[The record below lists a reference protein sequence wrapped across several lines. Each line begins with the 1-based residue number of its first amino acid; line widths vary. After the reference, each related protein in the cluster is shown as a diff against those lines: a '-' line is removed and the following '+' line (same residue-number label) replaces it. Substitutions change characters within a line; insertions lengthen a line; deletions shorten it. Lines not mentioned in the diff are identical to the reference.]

1 MKNLIK
7 ILFVLS
13 FLLPVCLQG
22 QVVTWQREYPDS
34 NTIVNDGYS
43 AVQLEDNGYIVI
55 SARVPYTQGISA
67 MRIDGLGNVIWEKQ
81 YYGDNPRTIV
91 KTLDGNFFIG
101 ASVLVKININGD
113 VIWNKE
119 IGSYKINLTKDGGFY
134 FCAAIS
140 IAILQYIPS
149 IKKYDSLGNLEW
161 EKIFS
166 NEIYRGGFSNCI
178 IDEFGNL
185 VLIGN
190 YSPDNNLK
198 DYPFIMKT
206 DSIGNII
213 WLKKYPGDSLEY
225 RYIRS
230 IVKNKEN
237 NYMVSGSNSLCYMFK
252 FDSTG
257 NWMSSNFYDCTFENP
272 GSFRSLIN
280 TFDNGLAL
288 VGDYNIDSSWYVRL
302 LKTDY
307 DGNLEWQK
315 LYGIGQIA
323 YGRFGTQT
331 ADSGFILTGR
341 RDSFTNA
348 QLYVIKTDVNGNA
361 SPWVNILNQSE
372 NVPEN
377 YHLYQ
382 NYPNPFNPETIIDFG
397 LKNKSFTELTVYN
410 LLGQK
415 IIKLISKELYPGHYS
430 IKFNI
435 SNYNNSFS
443 SGIYFY
449 SLKSGNKII
458 TKKMVITK

>member
-7 ILFVLS
+7 ILFILS
-13 FLLPVCLQG
+13 FLLPVCAQG
-22 QVVTWQREYPDS
+22 QAVTWQREYPDS
-34 NTIVNDGYS
+34 NTLVKDGYS
-43 AVQLEDNGYIVI
+43 TVQLEDNGYIVI

-67 MRIDGLGNVIWEKQ
+67 MRINEFGKVIWEKY

-91 KTLDGNFFIG
+91 KTLDGNYFIG
-101 ASVLVKININGD
+101 ASVLIKININGD
-113 VIWNKE
+113 LIWSKD
-119 IGSYKINLTKDGGFY
+119 IDSYNINLTKDGGFY
-134 FCAAIS
+134 ICAAIS
-140 IAILQYIPS
+140 IAIFQYIPS

-161 EKIFS
+161 EKLFS
-166 NEIYRGGFSNCI
+166 NEIYRGGFSNCLN
-178 IDEFGNL
+178 DEKGNL

-190 YSPDNNLK
+190 YSPDNDLK

-206 DSIGNII
+206 DSAGNII
-213 WLKKYPGDSLEY
+213 WLKKYSGDSLEY

-237 NYMVSGSNSLCYMFK
+237 NYMVSGSNSLCYVYK

-257 NWMSSNFYDCTFENP
+257 NWLSSNYYDCTYKNP
-272 GSFRSLIN
+272 GYFGSLIK
-280 TFDNGLAL
+280 TIDNGLVL

-315 LYGIGQIA
+315 LYGIGQIS

-341 RDSFTNA
+341 RDSFINA
-348 QLYVIKTDVNGNA
+348 QLYIVKTDNNGNT
-361 SPWVNILNQSE
+361 SPWVNILSQFE
-372 NVPEN
+372 YVPEN
-377 YHLYQ
+377 FHLYQ
-382 NYPNPFNPETIIDFG
+382 NYPNPFNPETIIGFE
-397 LKNKSFTELTVYN
+397 LKIKGFTELTVHN
-410 LLGQK
+410 LLGQE
-415 IIKLISKELYPGHYS
+415 IIKLISKELFPGNYS

-435 SNYNNSFS
+435 SSYDKPFS

-449 SLKSGNKII
+449 SLKAVNKTV
-458 TKKMVITK
+458 TKKMVIIK